1 MNINIDLSIN
11 TVFFVCFF
19 FEQCVGMFGWEKASR
34 VVCLLLLVSLTE
46 KYISSLKKKEKKSCW
61 HLVLQVLS
69 VK

>member
-11 TVFFVCFF
+11 TVLFLF

-46 KYISSLKKKEKKSCW
+46 KYISSLKKKKKKLLAPGPPSF
-61 HLVLQVLS
+61 VG
-69 VK
+69 